1 MTVTPI
7 APKIAQKLAGAGTPR
22 HVIVGETMLGVMRKT
37 YGKDMLVTNG
47 EVWRYQD
54 GLWKELPDAT
64 SWLNGEL
71 EVVVQALEIGST
83 IKLINEAKQ
92 YLLRSPKVIKHDMAW
107 DSHGKVPTRSGLL
120 DIRTLTLEPA
130 RPEHFATWRIEC
142 DYHRAATCPW
152 WDQMLN
158 DFFSDR
164 PEELR
169 AATISTLQEILGTAL
184 MENKSR
190 ELTRALILEG
200 PSEAGKTRVLDVM
213 GGLISNRPIATQL
226 DVLGQTHGLMEFRR
240 RAPWVLH
247 EAFNAGTWHLSSIV
261 KSILTGDPVQ
271 INVKNGPITTQRI
284 KVPVF
289 WGTNHPPQFTEA
301 TKAIVNRLIVMKCR
315 TVFDPQNL
323 IGAAKEAQRCGY
335 ASPSELVLAKEMPGL
350 LNWAI
355 VGLRRALD
363 RGYIATTPEM
373 VATLGAVR
381 QDSNMVAGFIDECT
395 DHSTDTMVSVSDFC
409 AAFAVWWG
417 EHKGEGSRVP
427 PTIRSEKP

>member
-7 APKIAQKLAGAGTPR
+7 APKIAQKALKGGTAY

-54 GLWKELPDAT
+54 GLWKKLPDAT

-158 DFFSDR
+158 DFFPTDR
-164 PEELR
+164 
-169 AATISTLQEILGTAL
+169 
-184 MENKSR
+184 KSC
-190 ELTRALILEG
+190 G
-200 PSEAGKTRVLDVM
+200 P
-213 GGLISNRPIATQL
+213 RPSPLYRKFLAR
-226 DVLGQTHGLMEFRR
+226 H
-240 RAPWVLH
+240 W
-247 EAFNAGTWHLSSIV
+247 S
-261 KSILTGDPVQ
+261 
-271 INVKNGPITTQRI
+271 
-284 KVPVF
+284 
-289 WGTNHPPQFTEA
+289 
-301 TKAIVNRLIVMKCR
+301 R
-315 TVFDPQNL
+315 T
-323 IGAAKEAQRCGY
+323 
-335 ASPSELVLAKEMPGL
+335 S
-350 LNWAI
+350 
-355 VGLRRALD
+355 
-363 RGYIATTPEM
+363 
-373 VATLGAVR
+373 
-381 QDSNMVAGFIDECT
+381 
-395 DHSTDTMVSVSDFC
+395 
-409 AAFAVWWG
+409 
-417 EHKGEGSRVP
+417 HKR
-427 PTIRSEKP
+427 